1 MDNIV
6 TAMHTQTDIITQL
19 AEDLEIASLCG
30 DEETIAKVHFVQ
42 HKMSETISPT
52 TEKEFH
58 LAAELLVRRL
68 KDNGFA
74 IPELTAGNSII
85 NIDLGTIGIEVY
97 RHDYLGNGYF
107 RFVMNGQKSAEYKIC
122 ISTEQLA
129 ETIANLPVLVANWLE
144 TDYAE
149 AKSEAH
155 KLTKQQKISRL
166 SAQTLLENILKKLEV
181 SYSIEHLADRSE
193 ISIALSNGKQL
204 HFCINYS
211 DFATEIGKIPEL
223 IRSAQEF
230 SEKFKGAEIVR
241 NREN

>member
-1 MDNIV
+1 MDKIV
-6 TAMHTQTDIITQL
+6 TTMHTQINIISQL
-19 AEDLEIASLCG
+19 AEDLEIARLCG
-30 DEETIAKVHFVQ
+30 DDETIAKVHFVQ
-42 HKMSETISPT
+42 HKMSKTISPA

-74 IPELTAGNSII
+74 IPELTADNSII

-107 RFVMNGQKSAEYKIC
+107 RFVMNGQKSAEYKIS

-144 TDYAE
+144 TDFAE

-155 KLTKQQKISRL
+155 KLTKQQKISKCCSCKRQAIAFL
-166 SAQTLLENILKKLEV
+166 HKLQ
-181 SYSIEHLADRSE
+181 R
-193 ISIALSNGKQL
+193 
-204 HFCINYS
+204 FCH
-211 DFATEIGKIPEL
+211 
-223 IRSAQEF
+223 
-230 SEKFKGAEIVR
+230 R
-241 NREN
+241 NRENFRTSKHCKGFFFEICECDNNQ

>member
-19 AEDLEIASLCG
+19 AEDLEIARLCG
-30 DEETIAKVHFVQ
+30 DDETIAKVHFVQ

-107 RFVMNGQKSAEYKIC
+107 RFVMNGQKSAEYKIS

-144 TDYAE
+144 TDYDE
-149 AKSEAH
+149 AKAEAH

-166 SAQTLLENILKKLEV
+166 SAQTLLENMLKKLEV
-181 SYSIEHLADRSE
+181 SYSIEHLSDRSE
-193 ISIALSNGKQL
+193 ISVALANDKQL
-204 HFCINYS
+204 HFCINYT
-211 DFATEIGKIPEL
+211 DFTTEIGKISEL
-223 IRSAQEF
+223 VSTARDF
-230 SEKFKGAEIVR
+230 SLKFANATITNNTK
-241 NREN
+241 

>member
-19 AEDLEIASLCG
+19 AEDLEIARLCG
-30 DEETIAKVHFVQ
+30 DDETIAKVHFVQ
-42 HKMSETISPT
+42 HKMSETISPA

-58 LAAELLVRRL
+58 LAAELLVSRL

-129 ETIANLPVLVANWLE
+129 QTITDLPKLVANWLE
-144 TDYAE
+144 TDYTE
-149 AKSEAH
+149 AKAEAH

-166 SAQTLLENILKKLEV
+166 SAQTLLENILKKLDV
-181 SYSIEHLADRSE
+181 PYSIEHLSDRSE
-193 ISIALSNGKQL
+193 ISVALANDKQL
-204 HFCINYS
+204 HFCISYS
-211 DFATEIGKIPEL
+211 DFATEIVKISEL
-223 IRSAQEF
+223 VSTAKDF
-230 SEKFKGAEIVR
+230 SLKFANATI
-241 NREN
+241 NNIPQ

>member
-1 MDNIV
+1 
-6 TAMHTQTDIITQL
+6 MHTQTDIISQL
-19 AEDLEIASLCG
+19 AEDLEIARLCG
-30 DEETIAKVHFVQ
+30 DDETIAKVHFVQ
-42 HKMSETISPT
+42 HKMSETISPA

-166 SAQTLLENILKKLEV
+166 SAQTLLENILKKMDV
-181 SYSIEHLADRSE
+181 SYSIEHLSDRSK
-193 ISIALSNGKQL
+193 ISIALANDKQL
-204 HFCINYS
+204 HFCISYS
-211 DFATEIGKIPEL
+211 DFATEIGKISEL
-223 IRSAQEF
+223 VSNAKDF
-230 SEKFKGAEIVR
+230 SLKFANATI
-241 NREN
+241 NNIPQ

>member
-6 TAMHTQTDIITQL
+6 TAMHTQTDIISQL
-19 AEDLEIASLCG
+19 AEDLEIARLCG
-30 DEETIAKVHFVQ
+30 DDETIAKVHFVQ
-42 HKMSETISPT
+42 HKMSETISPA

-97 RHDYLGNGYF
+97 RHDYIGNGYF

-129 ETIANLPVLVANWLE
+129 QTITDLPKLVANWLE

-166 SAQTLLENILKKLEV
+166 SAQTLLENILKKMDV
-181 SYSIEHLADRSE
+181 SYSIEHLSDRSK
-193 ISIALSNGKQL
+193 IRIALANDKQL
-204 HFCINYS
+204 HFCISYS
-211 DFATEIGKIPEL
+211 DFATEIGKISEL
-223 IRSAQEF
+223 VSTARDF
-230 SEKFKGAEIVR
+230 SLKFANATITNNTK
-241 NREN
+241 

>member
-1 MDNIV
+1 MDKIV
-6 TAMHTQTDIITQL
+6 TAMHTQTDIISQL
-19 AEDLEIASLCG
+19 AEDLEIARLCG
-30 DEETIAKVHFVQ
+30 DDETTAKVHFVQ
-42 HKMSETISPT
+42 HKMSETISPDT
-52 TEKEFH
+52 GKEFH
-58 LAAELLVRRL
+58 LAAELLVIRL

-85 NIDLGTIGIEVY
+85 NIDLGAIGIEVY

-129 ETIANLPVLVANWLE
+129 QTITDLPKLVTNWLE

-149 AKSEAH
+149 AKAEAH

-181 SYSIEHLADRSE
+181 SYNIEHLADRSE
-193 ISIALSNGKQL
+193 ISIALANDKQL
-204 HFCINYS
+204 HFCINYT

-223 IRSAQEF
+223 IRSAREF
-230 SEKFKGAEIVR
+230 SVRFKGAEIIR
-241 NREN
+241 ITQ

>member
-1 MDNIV
+1 MDKIV
-6 TAMHTQTDIITQL
+6 TAMHTQTDIISQL
-19 AEDLEIASLCG
+19 AEDLEIARLCG
-30 DEETIAKVHFVQ
+30 DDETIAKVHFVQ
-42 HKMSETISPT
+42 HKMSETISPA

-85 NIDLGTIGIEVY
+85 NIDLGAIGIEVY
-97 RHDYLGNGYF
+97 KHDYIGNGYF
-107 RFVMNGQKSAEYKIC
+107 RFVMNGQKSAEYKIS

-193 ISIALSNGKQL
+193 ISVALANDKQL
-204 HFCINYS
+204 HFCISYS
-211 DFATEIGKIPEL
+211 DFATEIGKISEL
-223 IRSAQEF
+223 VSTARDF
-230 SEKFKGAEIVR
+230 SLKFANATITNNTK
-241 NREN
+241 

>member
-1 MDNIV
+1 MDKIV
-6 TAMHTQTDIITQL
+6 TTMHTQTDIISQL
-19 AEDLEIASLCG
+19 AEDLEIARLCG
-30 DEETIAKVHFVQ
+30 DDETIAKVHFVQ
-42 HKMSETISPT
+42 HKMSETISPA

-166 SAQTLLENILKKLEV
+166 SAQTLLENILKKMDV
-181 SYSIEHLADRSE
+181 SYSIEHLSDRSK
-193 ISIALSNGKQL
+193 ISIALANDKQL
-204 HFCINYS
+204 HFCISYS
-211 DFATEIGKIPEL
+211 DFATEIGKISEL
-223 IRSAQEF
+223 VSNAKDF
-230 SEKFKGAEIVR
+230 SLKFANATI
-241 NREN
+241 NNIPQ

>member
-1 MDNIV
+1 MDKIV
-6 TAMHTQTDIITQL
+6 TAMHTQTDIISQL
-19 AEDLEIASLCG
+19 AEDLEIARLCG
-30 DEETIAKVHFVQ
+30 DDETTAKVHFVQ
-42 HKMSETISPT
+42 HKMSETISPD

-68 KDNGFA
+68 KDNGIT
-74 IPELTAGNSII
+74 IPELTASNSII
-85 NIDLGTIGIEVY
+85 NIDLGAIGIEVY

-129 ETIANLPVLVANWLE
+129 ETITDLPEFVSNWLE

-149 AKSEAH
+149 AKAEAH
-155 KLTKQQKISRL
+155 KLNKQQKISRL

-181 SYSIEHLADRSE
+181 SYNIEPLTDRSE
-193 ISIALSNGKQL
+193 ISIALASDKQL
-204 HFCINYS
+204 HFCINYT

-223 IRSAQEF
+223 IRTAKDF
-230 SEKFKGAEIVR
+230 SIKFANATIEDKL
-241 NREN
+241 

>member
-19 AEDLEIASLCG
+19 AEDLEIARLCG

-97 RHDYLGNGYF
+97 RHDYIGNGYF
-107 RFVMNGQKSAEYKIC
+107 RFVMNG
-122 ISTEQLA
+122 
-129 ETIANLPVLVANWLE
+129 
-144 TDYAE
+144 
-149 AKSEAH
+149 
-155 KLTKQQKISRL
+155 
-166 SAQTLLENILKKLEV
+166 
-181 SYSIEHLADRSE
+181 
-193 ISIALSNGKQL
+193 
-204 HFCINYS
+204 
-211 DFATEIGKIPEL
+211 
-223 IRSAQEF
+223 
-230 SEKFKGAEIVR
+230 
-241 NREN
+241 

>member
-1 MDNIV
+1 
-6 TAMHTQTDIITQL
+6 MHTQTDIISQL
-19 AEDLEIASLCG
+19 AEDLEIARLCG
-30 DEETIAKVHFVQ
+30 DDETIAKVHFVQ
-42 HKMSETISPT
+42 HKMSETISPA

-85 NIDLGTIGIEVY
+85 NIDLGAIGIEVY
-97 RHDYLGNGYF
+97 KHDYIGNGYF

-166 SAQTLLENILKKLEV
+166 SAQTLLENILKKLDV
-181 SYSIEHLADRSE
+181 SYSIEHLSDRSE
-193 ISIALSNGKQL
+193 ISVALANDKQL
-204 HFCINYS
+204 HFCISYS
-211 DFATEIGKIPEL
+211 DFATEIGKISEL
-223 IRSAQEF
+223 VSTARDF
-230 SEKFKGAEIVR
+230 SLKFANATITNNTK
-241 NREN
+241 

>member
-1 MDNIV
+1 
-6 TAMHTQTDIITQL
+6 MHTETDIISQL
-19 AEDLEIASLCG
+19 AEDLEIARLCG
-30 DEETIAKVHFVQ
+30 DDETIAKVHFVQ
-42 HKMSETISPT
+42 HKMSETISPD

-85 NIDLGTIGIEVY
+85 NIDLGAIGIEVY
-97 RHDYLGNGYF
+97 RHDYIGNGYF

-129 ETIANLPVLVANWLE
+129 QTITDLPKLVANWLE

-166 SAQTLLENILKKLEV
+166 SAQTLLENILKKLDV
-181 SYSIEHLADRSE
+181 SYSIEHLSDRSE
-193 ISIALSNGKQL
+193 ISVALANDKQL
-204 HFCINYS
+204 HFCINYT
-211 DFATEIGKIPEL
+211 DFTTEIGKISEL
-223 IRSAQEF
+223 VSTARDF
-230 SEKFKGAEIVR
+230 SLKFANATITNNTK
-241 NREN
+241 

>member
-1 MDNIV
+1 
-6 TAMHTQTDIITQL
+6 MHTETDIISQL
-19 AEDLEIASLCG
+19 VEDLEIARLCG
-30 DEETIAKVHFVQ
+30 DDETTAKVHFVQ

-58 LAAELLVRRL
+58 LAAELLIRRL
-68 KDNGFA
+68 QDNGFA

-107 RFVMNGQKSAEYKIC
+107 RFVMSGQKSAEYKIC

-129 ETIANLPVLVANWLE
+129 QTITDLPYLVTNWLE

-149 AKSEAH
+149 AKAEAQ

-166 SAQTLLENILKKLEV
+166 SAQTLLENILKKLDV
-181 SYSIEHLADRSE
+181 SYRIEHLSDRSE
-193 ISIALSNGKQL
+193 ISIALANDKQL
-204 HFCINYS
+204 HFFINYS
-211 DFATEIGKIPEL
+211 DFAIEIGKTPGL
-223 IRSAQEF
+223 IRSAREF
-230 SEKFKGAEIVR
+230 SERFKGAEIKDK
-241 NREN
+241 

>member
-1 MDNIV
+1 MDKIV
-6 TAMHTQTDIITQL
+6 TAMHTQTDIISQL
-19 AEDLEIASLCG
+19 AEDLEIARLCG
-30 DEETIAKVHFVQ
+30 DDETTAKVHFVQ
-42 HKMSETISPT
+42 HKMSETISPD

-97 RHDYLGNGYF
+97 RHDYIGNGYF

-129 ETIANLPVLVANWLE
+129 QTIANLPDLVANWLE
-144 TDYAE
+144 NDYAK
-149 AKSEAH
+149 AQAEAH
-155 KLTKQQKISRL
+155 KLAKQQKISRL

-181 SYSIEHLADRSE
+181 SYSIKHLADRSE
-193 ISIALSNGKQL
+193 ISIALSNDKQL
-204 HFCINYS
+204 HFCINYT

-223 IRSAQEF
+223 IRSAREF
-230 SEKFKGAEIVR
+230 SEKFKGAEIKHGSQH
-241 NREN
+241 

>member
-19 AEDLEIASLCG
+19 AEDLEIARLCG
-30 DEETIAKVHFVQ
+30 DDETIAKVHFVQ

-58 LAAELLVRRL
+58 LAAELLVKRL

-85 NIDLGTIGIEVY
+85 NIDLGAIGIEVY

-107 RFVMNGQKSAEYKIC
+107 RFVMNGQKSAEYKIS

-166 SAQTLLENILKKLEV
+166 SAQTLLENILKKLDV
-181 SYSIEHLADRSE
+181 SYSIEHLSDRSE
-193 ISIALSNGKQL
+193 ISVALANDKQL
-204 HFCINYS
+204 HFCINYT
-211 DFATEIGKIPEL
+211 DFTTEIGKISEL
-223 IRSAQEF
+223 VSTARDF
-230 SEKFKGAEIVR
+230 SLKFANATITNNTK
-241 NREN
+241 

>member
-1 MDNIV
+1 
-6 TAMHTQTDIITQL
+6 MHTQTDIISQL
-19 AEDLEIASLCG
+19 AEDLEIARLCG
-30 DEETIAKVHFVQ
+30 DDETIAKVHFVQ
-42 HKMSETISPT
+42 HKMSETISPA

-58 LAAELLVRRL
+58 LAAELLVKRL

-85 NIDLGTIGIEVY
+85 NIDLGAIGIEVY

-129 ETIANLPVLVANWLE
+129 QTITDLPKLVANWLE
-144 TDYAE
+144 TDYTE
-149 AKSEAH
+149 AKAEAH

-166 SAQTLLENILKKLEV
+166 SAQTLLENILKKLDV
-181 SYSIEHLADRSE
+181 SYSIEHLTDRSE
-193 ISIALSNGKQL
+193 ISITLTNDKQL
-204 HFCINYS
+204 HFYINYT

-223 IRSAQEF
+223 IRSALEF
-230 SEKFKGAEIVR
+230 SEKFPKATLEGKQQ
-241 NREN
+241 

>member
-1 MDNIV
+1 MDKIV
-6 TAMHTQTDIITQL
+6 TAMHTQTDIISQL
-19 AEDLEIASLCG
+19 AEDLEIARLCG
-30 DEETIAKVHFVQ
+30 DDETSAKVHFVQ
-42 HKMSETISPT
+42 HKMSETISPDT
-52 TEKEFH
+52 GKEFH

-85 NIDLGTIGIEVY
+85 NIDLSAIGIEVY

-129 ETIANLPVLVANWLE
+129 KTITELPNLVAHWLE
-144 TDYAE
+144 NDYPE

-155 KLTKQQKISRL
+155 KLTKEQKISRL

-181 SYSIEHLADRSE
+181 SYNIEHLADRSE
-193 ISIALSNGKQL
+193 IGIALANDKKL
-204 HFCINYS
+204 HFCINYT
-211 DFATEIGKIPEL
+211 DFATEIGEIPEL
-223 IRSAQEF
+223 IHSARKF
-230 SEKFKGAEIVR
+230 SERFKGAEIK
-241 NREN
+241 NSSQH